1 MGRSLRAYSSAVAS
15 LVSLLVTDIVDST
28 RLWARYE
35 REMAADLVVHDD
47 AVAKVVDLYG
57 GRVFKRTGDG
67 AMAVFDDPVAAVT
80 AGSEIQRALR
90 SMAWRTEGGIR
101 VRVAV
106 HAGTV
111 IERDGDFFGTAV
123 NRAARL
129 VGVCPPGA
137 VVVSGVTA
145 ELMADRPLDEFRLAE
160 VGSVQLRGFAQREP
174 IHAVVADHLVAVGR
188 LGDHTVSTGGPPGAL
203 PITDEAMVGRGDEL
217 VSVWEALQHH
227 HVVSIV
233 GVGGMG
239 KTRLATRG
247 GRRHGAS
254 LRRRGVVV

>member
-1 MGRSLRAYSSAVAS
+1 MAS
-15 LVSLLVTDIVDST
+15 VVSLLITDIVEST
-28 RLWARYE
+28 PLWARYE

-47 AVAKVVDLYG
+47 VVAKVVDVYG
-57 GRVFKRTGDG
+57 GRVFKHTGDG
-67 AMAVFDDPVAAVT
+67 AIAVFDDPVAAVT

-129 VGVCPPGA
+129 VGVCPPDA

-145 ELMADRPLDEFRLAE
+145 ELVADRPLDGFSLAE

-174 IHAVVADHLVAVGR
+174 IHAVVADHLAAVGR
-188 LGDHTVSTGGPPGAL
+188 LGEHTVSAGRPVGAL
-203 PITDEAMVGRGDEL
+203 PDTDEAMVGRGEEL
-217 VSVWEALQHH
+217 VAVWDA
-227 HVVSIV
+227 
-233 GVGGMG
+233 
-239 KTRLATRG
+239 
-247 GRRHGAS
+247 
-254 LRRRGVVV
+254 

>member
-1 MGRSLRAYSSAVAS
+1 MMRYISVDAARWRAAPGRDRRPRLGRSPRAYSSAVS
-15 LVSLLVTDIVDST
+15 SVVSLLVTDIVDST
-28 RLWARYE
+28 RLWAQYE

-47 AVAKVVDLYG
+47 AVAKIVDLYG
-57 GRVFKRTGDG
+57 GRVFKHTGDG

-90 SMAWRTEGGIR
+90 SMAWRTEGGLR

-145 ELMADRPLDEFRLAE
+145 ELMTDRTLDVFRL
-160 VGSVQLRGFAQREP
+160 
-174 IHAVVADHLVAVGR
+174 
-188 LGDHTVSTGGPPGAL
+188 
-203 PITDEAMVGRGDEL
+203 TD
-217 VSVWEALQHH
+217 
-227 HVVSIV
+227 
-233 GVGGMG
+233 
-239 KTRLATRG
+239 
-247 GRRHGAS
+247 
-254 LRRRGVVV
+254 